1 MVQHN
6 DIKRRRLDNSGD
18 LENQRLQIGL
28 QDMLLEDLRQRLDTS
43 ERRRLELEERL
54 SGRST

>member
-18 LENQRLQIGL
+18 LENQRLQRGL

-43 ERRRLELEERL
+43 ERRRLELEEK
-54 SGRST
+54 RS